1 MSGSFSIDETNV
13 SDLAQIEQLLDQ
25 GFGIERRIK
34 TSYRL
39 REGNRVV
46 QGLSLVIREA
56 ALGVVGTICFWPV
69 CIGEKGTP
77 ALLLGPLAVHPER
90 QNIGIGRA
98 LMLEGLKR
106 AKALGHR
113 LVILVGDEPYYAR
126 VGFKKLPENLVTLPG
141 PTNPD
146 RFLYLELTPGALD
159 GVSGLVLPPHRFHF
173 NPHPARVGDDV
184 GLLDAHRGA

>member
-69 CIGEKGTP
+69 CIGEKGTGP
-77 ALLLGPLAVHPER
+77 IYLGAI
-90 QNIGIGRA
+90 IG
-98 LMLEGLKR
+98 
-106 AKALGHR
+106 
-113 LVILVGDEPYYAR
+113 
-126 VGFKKLPENLVTLPG
+126 
-141 PTNPD
+141 
-146 RFLYLELTPGALD
+146 
-159 GVSGLVLPPHRFHF
+159 
-173 NPHPARVGDDV
+173 
-184 GLLDAHRGA
+184 